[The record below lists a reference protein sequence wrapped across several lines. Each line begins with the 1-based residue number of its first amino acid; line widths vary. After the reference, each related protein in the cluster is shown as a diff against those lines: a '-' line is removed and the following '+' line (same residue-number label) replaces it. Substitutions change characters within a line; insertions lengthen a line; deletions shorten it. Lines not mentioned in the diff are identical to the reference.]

1 MGVICGNQINI
12 FRLRYITPSVTLSAC
27 HLPLGGRQLKAPLR
41 EGVNMPV
48 ACWLTAKDCRGGVRA
63 MGLAMSETCTKAE
76 TSLWLEEKLNI
87 IRKNPHRA

>member
-1 MGVICGNQINI
+1 M
-12 FRLRYITPSVTLSAC
+12 TPSKSTPSDATR
-27 HLPLGGRQLKAPLR
+27 HLPPRGRQLKAPLR

-48 ACWLTAKDCRGGVRA
+48 ACWLTAKGCRGEQPRHG
-63 MGLAMSETCTKAE
+63 KAPTE